1 MSKLRILFISIILVF
16 LIGSCQKESIPN
28 EVKSNLSEQQ
38 EEQIAQDLARLMKEG
53 ATEDLPANRAFL
65 QELHEMANDIESLY
79 EGVDALPSYEDK
91 YHKLRANMRARVDKV
106 IQKAEVHYDG
116 SRARTILSIN
126 SFVLA
131 GYDAF
136 SRKAPEFM
144 WTKLGIFA
152 ANEVRGGIVLG
163 YLLKHILEINKFHL
177 VVNEITGLEAT
188 DMLDEVAEILIDGQQ
203 SVFIDIGA
211 LALLNKYGP
220 ENLKDEPWLG
230 QYARNGYA
238 FQEEAENA
246 LAEGNIA
253 QYQDLQTLAAV
264 EFGAHEQ
271 LYVLDAVWDRPLM
284 HDFNAIN
291 QWMMN
296 ITNNQMALFADIFV
310 GVNKFTELP
319 KGWVITFPRQYNDL
333 TQGVDRVEIARNGFH
348 TLNQMR
354 KETRW
359 HNWIEDSQKRLG
371 KSKGI
376 YNIKVKLN

>member
-1 MSKLRILFISIILVF
+1 MSNLRVLFLSTFLVF
-16 LIGSCQKESIPN
+16 FVGSCQKESISYKA
-28 EVKSNLSEQQ
+28 KSNLSEQQ
-38 EEQIAQDLARLMKEG
+38 EAEIIEELVRLMKEG
-53 ATEDLPANRAFL
+53 AVEDIPANRAFL
-65 QELHEMANDIESLY
+65 EELHEMANDIESLY
-79 EGVDALPSYEDK
+79 EGVDELPDYEAK
-91 YHKLRANMRARVDKV
+91 YHMLRANMRARVDEV
-106 IQKAEVHYDG
+106 IQKAEVHYNG

-131 GYDAF
+131 GYGAF
-136 SRKAPEFM
+136 SRQAPEFM

-152 ANEVRGGIVLG
+152 ANEVRGGIILG

-188 DMLDEVAEILIDGQQ
+188 DMLDEVAEILIEGQQ

-211 LALLNKYGP
+211 LALLNRYGP

-230 QYARNGYA
+230 QDARNGYA

-246 LAEGNIA
+246 LAEGNISK
-253 QYQDLQTLAAV
+253 YQDLQTLAAV

-291 QWMMN
+291 QWMLS

-333 TQGVDRVEIARNGFH
+333 TQGIDRVEIARNGFH
-348 TLNQMR
+348 TLNSMR
-354 KETRW
+354 KETKW

-371 KSKGI
+371 KSKGV

>member
-1 MSKLRILFISIILVF
+1 MSKLRILYFSLIFVFFIC
-16 LIGSCQKESIPN
+16 SCQKEPTSTKI
-28 EVKSNLSEQQ
+28 KSNLSEQQ
-38 EEQIAQDLARLMKEG
+38 ESQIVEDLARLMKEG
-53 ATEDLPANRAFL
+53 AEEDFHPNRVFL
-65 QELHEMANDIESLY
+65 MELHDMANDIESLY
-79 EGVDALPSYEDK
+79 EGVDELPDYEAK
-91 YHKLRANMRARVDKV
+91 YHKLRANMRARVDEV
-106 IQKAEVHYDG
+106 IQKAEIHYNG

-136 SRKAPEFM
+136 SRQTPEFM

-177 VVNEITGLEAT
+177 VVNDLAGLDAPSLLE
-188 DMLDEVAEILIDGQQ
+188 EVGEILIDGQQ
-203 SVFIDIGA
+203 NVFIDIGA
-211 LALLNKYGP
+211 LALLNRYGP
-220 ENLKDEPWLG
+220 GNLKNEAWLS
-230 QYARNGYA
+230 QDARNGFA

-246 LAEGNIA
+246 LAQGKIA
-253 QYQDLQTLAAV
+253 QYQDFQTLAAV

-291 QWMMN
+291 QWLLS

-348 TLNQMR
+348 TLNRMR
-354 KETRW
+354 KEARW
-359 HNWIEDSQKRLG
+359 YNWIEDSQKRLG
-371 KSKGI
+371 KSKGV
-376 YNIKVKLN
+376 YNIKVNLN

>member
-1 MSKLRILFISIILVF
+1 MRHLIALLLSIVFFSACSK
-16 LIGSCQKESIPN
+16 KEDVSSKIQ
-28 EVKSNLSEQQ
+28 SNLTPQQ
-38 EEQIAQDLARLMKEG
+38 ENLIAQELSRLMVEGSKE
-53 ATEDLPANRAFL
+53 ELHSNRIFL
-65 QELHEMANDIESLY
+65 DELHEMANEIESLY
-79 EGVDALPSYEDK
+79 EGVDDMPNYEAK
-91 YHKLRANMRARVDKV
+91 YHKLRANMRARVDEV
-106 IQKAEVHYDG
+106 IQKADIHYNG

-126 SFVLA
+126 SYVLA

-136 SRKAPEFM
+136 SRQAPEFM

-177 VVNEITGLEAT
+177 VVNDLTGLNAPALLE
-188 DMLDEVAEILIDGQQ
+188 EVGEILIDGQQ
-203 SVFIDIGA
+203 NVFIDIGA
-211 LALLNKYGP
+211 LALLNRYGP
-220 ENLKDEPWLG
+220 GNLKNEPWLS
-230 QYARNGYA
+230 QDARNGFA
-238 FQEEAENA
+238 FQEEAEVA
-246 LAEGNIA
+246 LAQGEINTFR
-253 QYQDLQTLAAV
+253 DKQTLAAV

-291 QWMMN
+291 QWMMS

-376 YNIKVKLN
+376 YNIKVKM